1 MHRAGNARMQASG
14 RPARGTNDAAPVLPE
29 CQLAS
34 TMKPLL
40 KISLVLLVA
49 IMAGNRIADALYGAR
64 AKLRRTGA

>member
-1 MHRAGNARMQASG
+1 
-14 RPARGTNDAAPVLPE
+14 
-29 CQLAS
+29 
-34 TMKPLL
+34 MKPLL